1 MHRSGPPDQAA
12 RTMGFPEQKMI
23 PMKKSSFLGNAPRGA
38 FLFVLM
44 LLFSGLA
51 TATEIPD
58 FEKIAGSFEEQT
70 IADRRWLHENPELS
84 NRETNTQAY
93 LREALGEIPGIT
105 FIEGDWGTGLV
116 AELKGALPGPRIA
129 WRADIDALPITE
141 DTGLPYSST
150 CRDTLRG
157 GRTVGVMHA
166 CGHDLHMSVSLGAI
180 RTLASVRDRMP
191 GTLMIIFQPAE
202 ETGDGAY
209 DLLKAGLFE
218 GDRKPKC
225 ILAFHDHPTIA
236 FGQVGSCSGWST
248 ANVDGFRLTVKGQ
261 GGHGAYPHRSIDPV
275 SLAAKMVLAFND
287 IVARE
292 IDVNHHAVVSV
303 GRIEGGAKG
312 NVIPDEV
319 YLEATVRTHDD
330 ETRQAM
336 RDKIERVVLSLAES
350 VGAPEPELKYYFGTP
365 AGYNNPELVEQ
376 ARQVFK
382 RVLGAENAITYPPG
396 MGGEDFSRYGQVVPG
411 FQFRIGVA
419 PPGQENTMSLH
430 SPQFNAD
437 ERAVGLGMRL
447 VAEVLWDQLNR

>member
-1 MHRSGPPDQAA
+1 
-12 RTMGFPEQKMI
+12 MI
-23 PMKKSSFLGNAPRGA
+23 PMKELRLFRHAPRGA

-44 LLFSGLA
+44 LLVSGLA
-51 TATEIPD
+51 AATEPPD
-58 FEKIAGSFEEQT
+58 FEAIAHSHEKQT
-70 IADRRWLHENPELS
+70 IDDRRWLHENPELS
-84 NRETNTQAY
+84 GRETKTQAY
-93 LREALGEIPGIT
+93 LRQALEDIPGIT

-116 AELKGALPGPRIA
+116 AELRGGLPGPRVA
-129 WRADIDALPITE
+129 WRADMDALPITE
-141 DTGLPYSST
+141 DTDLPFRST
-150 CRDTLRG
+150 CRDTLNG
-157 GRTVGVMHA
+157 GRAVGVMHA
-166 CGHDLHMSVSLGAI
+166 CGHDLHMSIALGAI

-209 DLLKAGLFE
+209 DMLKAGLFD
-218 GDRKPKC
+218 GDRKPRC
-225 ILAFHDHPTIA
+225 VLAFHDHPTIA
-236 FGQVGSCSGWST
+236 YGQVGSCSGWST
-248 ANVDGFRLTVKGQ
+248 ANVDGFRMTVKGH

-275 SLAAKMVLAFND
+275 TLAAKMVLAFND

-292 IDVNHHAVVSV
+292 IDVNHHAVISV

-330 ETRQAM
+330 ETRNAV
-336 RDKIERVVLSLAES
+336 KAKVERVVKALAES
-350 VGAPEPELKYYFGTP
+350 VGAPEPELDYYFGTP

-376 ARQVFK
+376 ARAVFR
-382 RVLGAENAITYPPG
+382 RVLGPENAITYPPG

>member
-1 MHRSGPPDQAA
+1 
-12 RTMGFPEQKMI
+12 MI
-23 PMKKSSFLGNAPRGA
+23 VKKDKPVFNYAPRGA
-38 FLFVLM
+38 FLLVLM
-44 LLFSGLA
+44 LLVIGIVGTV
-51 TATEIPD
+51 TAGSETPD
-58 FEKIAGSFEEQT
+58 FEAIAHSYEEQT
-70 IADRRWLHENPELS
+70 IADRRWLHQNPELS
-84 NRETNTQAY
+84 NREIKTQAY
-93 LREALGEIPGIT
+93 LRKALEEIPGIN
-105 FIEGDWGTGLV
+105 FVDGDWGTGLV
-116 AELKGALPGPRIA
+116 AELRGALPGPRIA
-129 WRADIDALPITE
+129 WRADMDALPITE
-141 DTGLPYSST
+141 DTDLTFRST

-157 GRTVGVMHA
+157 GREVGVMHA
-166 CGHDLHMSVSLGAI
+166 CGHDLHMSIALGAI
-180 RTLASVRDRMP
+180 RTLAAVRDRMP

-209 DLLKAGLFE
+209 DLLQAGLFE
-218 GDRKPKC
+218 GDLRPRC
-225 ILAFHDHPTIA
+225 VLAFHDHPTIA
-236 FGQVGSCSGWST
+236 YGQVGSCSGWST
-248 ANVDGFRLTVKGQ
+248 ANVDGFRLTVKGL

-275 SLAAKMVLAFND
+275 TLAAKMVLAFND

-292 IDVNHHAVVSV
+292 IDVNHHAVISV

-312 NVIPDEV
+312 NVIPHEV

-336 RDKIERVVLSLAES
+336 KSKVQRVVLSLAQS
-350 VGAPEPELKYYFGTP
+350 VGAPEPELDYYFGTP
-365 AGYNNPELVEQ
+365 AGYNNPELVQQ
-376 ARQVFK
+376 ARQVFV
-382 RVLGAENAITYPPG
+382 RVLGAQNDITYSPG